1 MFDDVRICRLAS
13 ISFNKPLSVSKQELV
28 NQLREIEMYVE
39 YKPELFLPAWTRH
52 DGTNQEEE
60 TLYVVQSMPTA
71 QKAALM
77 LVLCLH
83 EAP

>member
-1 MFDDVRICRLAS
+1 M
-13 ISFNKPLSVSKQELV
+13 Q
-28 NQLREIEMYVE
+28 VE

-60 TLYVVQSMPTA
+60 TLYVAQSMLTA
-71 QKAALM
+71 QKAAVM

-83 EAP
+83 EAPQGIEVGKCRSTKFNSVGSHSLR